1 MSFSMTYTTPLS
13 SILQGHAQAIGLMQQ
28 QEFERASH
36 VLDQLLDP
44 HERSYPS
51 DDTTAQLRV
60 PVPELQRYDV
70 HDSSSQNTKDDFW
83 IYPMALH
90 LQLGHQPFPPSP
102 TRMMMTLG
110 DLHELISCLIL
121 YNMGLC
127 SHLRSIMN
135 IMTKDKTTKRALS
148 AEQRNALGGEALHC
162 YEVALMDYDCW
173 DYARNAN
180 NTNSNNAVLTFVQ
193 LALHNNAASLH
204 ARLWGNVD
212 DTVPHSMVQM
222 SQLLGEWMNN
232 NKTMTCRAMVKVF
245 VDNIYYNAKLRERP
259 APMA

>member
-1 MSFSMTYTTPLS
+1 MAQTYNTPLS

-28 QEFERASH
+28 QDFEPASH
-36 VLDQLLDP
+36 VLDQLLDR

-51 DDTTAQLRV
+51 NDTAQLRV
-60 PVPELQRYDV
+60 PVPELRHCDV
-70 HDSSSQNTKDDFW
+70 HDHDSSSQNTKDDFW
-83 IYPMALH
+83 MYPMALH
-90 LQLGHQPFPPSP
+90 LQLVQPIPSN
-102 TRMMMTLG
+102 THLVMMTLG

-135 IMTKDKTTKRALS
+135 ITTKDKTTKRALS

-180 NTNSNNAVLTFVQ
+180 HTNSNNAVLTFVQ

-204 ARLWGNVD
+204 ARLWGTVD

-222 SQLLGEWMNN
+222 SHLLGEWMNN

-245 VDNIYYNAKLRERP
+245 VDNIYYNAKLGERP
-259 APMA
+259 APVA